1 MAPCSFTSP
10 SLVNILIIDD
20 HPLIRDGMAGMLRSI
35 KRDVG
40 LTQATECRDALAA
53 IEKQR
58 PDLVLLDLG
67 LPDVAGT
74 AAIDL
79 ISSACSG
86 VPIVVLSG
94 QDDRETVI
102 EALRHGVA
110 GFIPKNLTQEQI
122 WSALSVVLAG
132 DVYLPACVAG
142 IAVTNSIKPSAN
154 REQTGAATVLERL
167 ALTNRQREILRT
179 LLQGLTNKEIA
190 AALDLAEATVKAHV
204 SAVLRAMNVGSRSQV
219 ILWATRHGIQID
231 DL

>member
-1 MAPCSFTSP
+1 
-10 SLVNILIIDD
+10 
-20 HPLIRDGMAGMLRSI
+20 MAGMLRSI
-35 KRDVG
+35 NRDVR
-40 LTQATECRDALAA
+40 LTQAAECRGALEA
-53 IEKQR
+53 IERQR

-67 LPDVAGT
+67 LPDVAGS

-79 ISSACSG
+79 ISAACRD

-102 EALRHGVA
+102 DALHHGVA
-110 GFIPKNLTQEQI
+110 GFIPKNLTPEQI

-154 REQTGAATVLERL
+154 LEPTNSRTALDRL
-167 ALTNRQREILRT
+167 DLTNRQREILRT
-179 LLQGLTNKEIA
+179 LLQGRSNKEIA
-190 AALDLAEATVKAHV
+190 AALGVAEPTVKAHV